1 MLALQKTVHV
11 REMKATLMDELPK
24 YVQMGKAV
32 LYCKHFSMHQMSW
45 CICAYPC
52 RDMSP
57 GRKLAILA

>member
-1 MLALQKTVHV
+1 MTA
-11 REMKATLMDELPK
+11 MLMDELPK

-32 LYCKHFSMHQMSW
+32 LYCEHLSVHQMSW

-57 GRKLAILA
+57 GRKSAILA